1 MAIQI
6 AATRQMLADDYKT
19 NGDAI
24 PGGTAWVGL
33 HTGSPGAA
41 GTANEVSGGS
51 PAYARKQITWTS
63 GSGGALTGTSATIDV
78 PTGTYTYASLWNA
91 ASSGSCIDWV
101 AITSTTLG
109 AQGQI
114 VVTPSFTQT

>member
-6 AATRQMLADDYKT
+6 AATRQLLADDYKT
-19 NGDAI
+19 FGDSI
-24 PGGTAWVGL
+24 PGGTAYVSL
-33 HTGSPGAA
+33 HTGNPGGS
-41 GTANEVSGGS
+41 GTSNETTGGS

-63 GSGGALTGTSATIDV
+63 GSGGALSGTSATIDV
-78 PTGTYTYASLWNA
+78 PAGTYTYAGLWNQ
-91 ASSGSCIDWV
+91 ASGGTCIDWV

-114 VVTPSFTQT
+114 VVTPSFTQS